1 MLYLLLF
8 EILNFVQYTI
18 QTRKVNLLV
27 IDKIKRNKQTY
38 TLAVDSKLLEI
49 TISVSGANPQITI
62 IDPSS
67 IISNETNKKITFL
80 SLHFSY
86 RTSSQSTFVVYTS
99 LTFKRSLYLEYKTSN
114 GKFCFENFIMIFFSS

>member
-114 GKFCFENFIMIFFSS
+114 GKFCF